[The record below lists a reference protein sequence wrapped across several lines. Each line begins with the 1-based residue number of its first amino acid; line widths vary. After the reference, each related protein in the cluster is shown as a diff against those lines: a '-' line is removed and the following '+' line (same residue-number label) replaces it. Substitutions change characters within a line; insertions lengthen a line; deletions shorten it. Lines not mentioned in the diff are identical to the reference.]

1 MNNAKEL
8 EDGVAPEKKPRG
20 GSRYN
25 PPQLIKYGN
34 ISKLTEGMTGSKSG
48 DGLVMTML

>member
-1 MNNAKEL
+1 MNNAKEV
-8 EDGVAPEKKPRG
+8 ENGAAAESEKQG
-20 GSRYN
+20 GRPYQ

-48 DGLVMTML
+48 DGLAMTML

>member
-1 MNNAKEL
+1 MDNAKEL
-8 EDGVAPEKKPRG
+8 ENRAATEDKRRAGNPY
-20 GSRYN
+20 S

-48 DGLVMTML
+48 DGLAMTML